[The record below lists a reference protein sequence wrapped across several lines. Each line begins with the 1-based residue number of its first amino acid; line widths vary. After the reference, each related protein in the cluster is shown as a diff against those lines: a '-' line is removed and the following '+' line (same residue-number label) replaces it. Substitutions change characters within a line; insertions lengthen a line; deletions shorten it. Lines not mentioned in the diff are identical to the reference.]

1 MPAFDIDRLRSWIG
15 RSEVTDDTVTTVPV
29 KALSA
34 TLDRDDPTPRPGDAL
49 PPLWHWLYFLPLH
62 RESEL
67 GPDGHA
73 KRGGFLPPVPLPR
86 RMWAGGRFVFHQPLR
101 VGEAVR
107 RTSIVADVTHKQGRT
122 GPLVFVLVR
131 HEIAGES
138 GLALVEEQDI
148 VYREAAGPNEVAAA
162 PRRAPD
168 GAVWRRDIEPD
179 AVLLFRY
186 SALTFN
192 GHRIHYDH
200 LFVTKVEGY
209 PGLIVHG
216 PLIATLLVDLLR
228 RNVEVELARFAFRA
242 VRPLFDT
249 TSFAVC
255 GVPEG
260 DGRAAKVWAQDA
272 EGFLA
277 MEADAEFGR

>member
-1 MPAFDIDRLRSWIG
+1 
-15 RSEVTDDTVTTVPV
+15 
-29 KALSA
+29 
-34 TLDRDDPTPRPGDAL
+34 
-49 PPLWHWLYFLPLH
+49 
-62 RESEL
+62 
-67 GPDGHA
+67 
-73 KRGGFLPPVPLPR
+73 
-86 RMWAGGRFVFHQPLR
+86 
-101 VGEAVR
+101 
-107 RTSIVADVTHKQGRT
+107 
-122 GPLVFVLVR
+122 
-131 HEIAGES
+131 
-138 GLALVEEQDI
+138 VE
-148 VYREAAGPNEVAAA
+148 R
-162 PRRAPD
+162 
-168 GAVWRRDIEPD
+168 
-179 AVLLFRY
+179 
-186 SALTFN
+186 
-192 GHRIHYDH
+192 
-200 LFVTKVEGY
+200 Y